1 MASVELNGAA
11 IAGWDDFHAQC
22 KTAFGFPEYYANTVD
37 AWVDCLSY
45 LRDPDGMTRF
55 RLGPNEELSIVVKDA
70 GALRARAPDLLEEIT
85 FCVAGINERY
95 EDYGE
100 KPALKLVLQGAG

>member
-1 MASVELNGAA
+1 MPTAVLNGKDITDEAS
-11 IAGWDDFHAQC
+11 FHAQC
-22 KTAFGFPEYYANTVD
+22 VQVFGFPEFYGNNID

-45 LRDPDGMTRF
+45 LRDDENMTKF
-55 RLGPNEELSIVVKDA
+55 RLKPSEVLEIVLQDA
-70 GALRARAPDLLEEIT
+70 EGMQAQVPDLLEEIT

-100 KPALKLVLQGAG
+100 KPALKLVLK

>member
-1 MASVELNGAA
+1 MASAELNGAS
-11 IAGWDDFHAQC
+11 ILGWDTFHGEC
-22 KTAFGFPEYYANTVD
+22 KQAFGFPDTYGNTMD

-45 LRDPDGMTRF
+45 LRDEDGMTKF
-55 RLGPNEELSIVVKDA
+55 RLKPNELLEIVVKDA
-70 GALRARAPDLLEEIT
+70 AAMRERVPDLLEEMT

-100 KPALKLVLQGAG
+100 KPALALVLR